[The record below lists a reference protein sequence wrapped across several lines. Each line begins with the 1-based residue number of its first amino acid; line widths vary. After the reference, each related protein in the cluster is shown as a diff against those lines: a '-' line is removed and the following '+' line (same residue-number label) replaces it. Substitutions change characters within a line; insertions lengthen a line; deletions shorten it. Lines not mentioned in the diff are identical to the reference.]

1 MTPKKKI
8 FVISIISTFTL
19 LFILLC
25 ILILLKNKN
34 FEKEYSFNISLPPE
48 NFYEDNCGCTL
59 EKLLSFRNFKSFE
72 LNPNTDKNEIIF
84 SQIQIN
90 VRNII
95 RSNDSKNGI
104 HVKLSKK
111 TKYEDVIRIL
121 DICEIEKAPTY
132 VLKDYDIWIMTS
144 SNSEMKKNCPF
155 KFPMH

>member
-1 MTPKKKI
+1 MTIKKKI
-8 FVISIISTFTL
+8 FFISIISTFTL
-19 LFILLC
+19 LVILLC

-34 FEKEYSFNISLPPE
+34 FEKEYSFNLSLPSE
-48 NFYEDNCGCTL
+48 NFYEDICGCTL

-72 LNPNTDKNEIIF
+72 LNSNTDKNEIII

-90 VRNII
+90 VRNVITN
-95 RSNDSKNGI
+95 NDSKNGI

-132 VLKDYDIWIMTS
+132 ILKDYDIWIMTG
-144 SNSEMKKNCPF
+144 SNSEMRKKCPF
-155 KFPMH
+155 QYPTK

>member
-1 MTPKKKI
+1 MTTKKKI
-8 FVISIISTFTL
+8 FFISIISTFTIL
-19 LFILLC
+19 LILLC
-25 ILILLKNKN
+25 ILIMLKNKN
-34 FEKEYSFNISLPPE
+34 FEREYSFNLSLPSE
-48 NFYEDNCGCTL
+48 NFYEDTCGCTL

-72 LNPNTDKNEIIF
+72 LNLNTDKNDTIF

-104 HVKLSKK
+104 HIKLSKK

-132 VLKDYDIWIMTS
+132 ILKDYDIWIMTG
-144 SNSEMKKNCPF
+144 SNSEMKKKCPF
-155 KFPMH
+155 KYLTK